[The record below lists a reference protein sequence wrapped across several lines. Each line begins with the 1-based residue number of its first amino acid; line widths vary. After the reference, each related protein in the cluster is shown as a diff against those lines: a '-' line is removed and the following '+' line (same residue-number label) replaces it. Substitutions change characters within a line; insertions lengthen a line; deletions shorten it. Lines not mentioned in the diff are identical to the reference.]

1 VSARRLF
8 PYVATLVAIL
18 VVATIFVLRPS
29 PFIGVTGDAMAASL
43 EDDLPAA
50 VTTSCA
56 EAGEGAW
63 SCAASG
69 PGSGERTYEVTVNG
83 FGCWTASPAG
93 GAPRV
98 GTPATITGC
107 ITLMDH

>member
-1 VSARRLF
+1 MSARRLF

-56 EAGEGAW
+56 EAGEGDPIA
-63 SCAASG
+63 
-69 PGSGERTYEVTVNG
+69 PNTTDNG
-83 FGCWTASPAG
+83 RATNR
-93 GAPRV
+93 RV
-98 GTPATITGC
+98 LIMLTN
-107 ITLMDH
+107 